1 MHEAIL
7 PFLRSVT
14 LRDGRT
20 VVRWCLEGNAV
31 EGVDVSIGN
40 FLGGMSLPT
49 PSLSDPTGLEEI
61 STSTLSTSGNLPRGV

>member
-49 PSLSDPTGLEEI
+49 PSLSDPT
-61 STSTLSTSGNLPRGV
+61 